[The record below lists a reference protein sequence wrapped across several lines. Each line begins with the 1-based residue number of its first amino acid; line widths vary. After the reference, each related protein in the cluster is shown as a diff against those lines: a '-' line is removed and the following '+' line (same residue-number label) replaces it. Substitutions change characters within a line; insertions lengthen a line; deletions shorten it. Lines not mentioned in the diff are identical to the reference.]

1 MGSVSSALRVGVI
14 RAHKVETG
22 QLIVRRITRPV
33 QRHQIH
39 HISKELVE
47 KLRREL
53 RRVRHSLHDVERAV
67 KELRKEVRRDKLE
80 TEGQIHDL
88 QQEVQTLQQA
98 LQALQA
104 EIASGMPAN
113 SALASLFLSKT
124 GQVVTVT
131 TNLETVVGTV
141 TNVAVNAVE
150 LTQSNGDIVII
161 PFSKITSIQ

>member
-1 MGSVSSALRVGVI
+1 MGRVSSALRVGVI
-14 RAHKVETG
+14 RARKVETG
-22 QLIVRRITRPV
+22 QLIVRRIVRPGRR
-33 QRHQIH
+33 QHIC

-53 RRVRHSLHDVERAV
+53 RRVRHSLHDVE
-67 KELRKEVRRDKLE
+67 EQVRDLE
-80 TEGQIHDL
+80 
-88 QQEVQTLQQA
+88 QEV
-98 LQALQA
+98 QALQA
-104 EIASGMPAN
+104 EVQALQAEVQALQAEAASGMPAN
-113 SALASLFLSKT
+113 SALTGLFLSKT

>member
-1 MGSVSSALRVGVI
+1 MGRVSSALRVGVI
-14 RAHKVETG
+14 RARKVETG
-22 QLIVRRITRPV
+22 QLIVRRIVRPGRC
-33 QRHQIH
+33 RHIC

-53 RRVRHSLHDVERAV
+53 RRVRHSLHDVE
-67 KELRKEVRRDKLE
+67 EQIRDLE
-80 TEGQIHDL
+80 
-88 QQEVQTLQQA
+88 QEVH
-98 LQALQA
+98 ALQA
-104 EIASGMPAN
+104 EVQVLQAEAASGMPAN
-113 SALASLFLSKT
+113 SALTGLFLSKT

>member
-1 MGSVSSALRVGVI
+1 MGRVSSALRVGVI
-14 RAHKVETG
+14 RARKVETG
-22 QLIVRRITRPV
+22 QLIVRRIVRPGRR
-33 QRHQIH
+33 QHIC

-53 RRVRHSLHDVERAV
+53 RRVRHSLHDVE
-67 KELRKEVRRDKLE
+67 EQVRDLE
-80 TEGQIHDL
+80 
-88 QQEVQTLQQA
+88 QEV
-98 LQALQA
+98 QALQA
-104 EIASGMPAN
+104 EVQALQAEAASGMPAN
-113 SALASLFLSKT
+113 SALTGLFLSKT